1 MKKWIFHLVRI
12 SVINHNFKMMN
23 KSHTP
28 ALTLR
33 RAQIIAQKAGLN
45 YVYVGNVYDKSHSST
60 YCSNCRKILIER
72 EWYEL
77 GEYHIKNQHCSH
89 CGYKIHGH
97 FENPPGDWGR
107 KRVPVNLSEYEL

>member
-1 MKKWIFHLVRI
+1 
-12 SVINHNFKMMN
+12 MMD
-23 KSHTP
+23 KPKTP
-28 ALTLR
+28 ASTLR

-60 YCSNCRKILIER
+60 YCPNCREILIER

-77 GEYHIKNQHCSH
+77 GEYHIKDQHCSH
-89 CGYKIHGH
+89 CRYKVHGH
-97 FENPPGDWGR
+97 FDNRPGDWGR